1 MVIETPV
8 KKYLM
13 VTSFIIAAVLFFA
26 GFGLGLAFDKMRTSE
41 IDTLM
46 TKNQIDMESFL
57 LQQQLLSNNLDAA
70 TCNLAKSQFIELQ
83 AKRAEIGQKLDT
95 YSSKVIS
102 QTELDNLKRKHI
114 ILSVSSLSVLDRLKT
129 DCGFANLD
137 GILFF
142 YSTDDAESMRQ
153 GLVLDEIYARF
164 PDSVVIF
171 AFDANFEQEPLIEFM
186 KAKHNVTITPTVI
199 VNDKPKHEG
208 MISIDEIVKEL

>member
-1 MVIETPV
+1 MVIENSV

-13 VTSFIIAAVLFFA
+13 ITSFIIAIVLFFA
-26 GFGLGLAFDKMRTSE
+26 GLGLGLAFDKMRTSE

-70 TCNLAKSQFIELQ
+70 TCNLAKTKFIELQ

-95 YSSKVIS
+95 YSTKVIS

-114 ILSVSSLSVLDRLKT
+114 ILSVNSMIMLDSLKT

-137 GILFF
+137 AILFF
-142 YSTDDAESMRQ
+142 YASQDSESTRQ
-153 GLVLDEIYARF
+153 GLVLDEVYNRF
-164 PDSVVIF
+164 PDAVVIF
-171 AFDANFEQEPLIEFM
+171 AFDANFEQEPLIDFL
-186 KAKHNVTITPTVI
+186 KAKYNITTTPTVI
-199 VNDKPKHEG
+199 INDKPKHEG
-208 MISIDEIVKEL
+208 LTSVDEIVKEL